1 MDAASHPNL
10 QQENSVKLQAVTSH
24 TSHGQNNVEESKQK
38 ECNTDWD
45 MQETVK
51 SSGTHENK
59 PDVVDEYSPQVVH
72 DTDFSCGKKKVIQ
85 YLIWTNIL
93 LLYNL
98 KT

>member
-1 MDAASHPNL
+1 M
-10 QQENSVKLQAVTSH
+10 E
-24 TSHGQNNVEESKQK
+24 
-38 ECNTDWD
+38 
-45 MQETVK
+45 
-51 SSGTHENK
+51 ENK

-98 KT
+98 KTWGTSSIIFLYPAIDCPSTAWCESLKPLVM